1 MSNSVIN
8 ENVIE
13 AVSEWKKLG
22 IDNANMEFSC
32 GGDSMSDYSFTFYTK
47 NKSAVTGRPENIE
60 VESQELISFFDTQIF
75 DDVEFY
81 VNSDG
86 HYIGESGN
94 VVITLNDDEDGFEY
108 DKQSQSEWSESYEET
123 IHIRLSNSEV
133 EFIKNKI
140 LNINGG
146 QDGDA
151 TFNYK
156 IDCVIT
162 DEEEELIETLGKRL
176 ENECETYE
184 FQDVEGEEED
194 WFTWSTNQEVD
205 DVIQFTEED
214 EMLVMVRRN
223 FIQYKED

>member
-1 MSNSVIN
+1 MSKAVIN
-8 ENVIE
+8 ESVIE

-47 NKSAVTGRPENIE
+47 NKSAVTGRPENIS
-60 VESQELISFFDTQIF
+60 VESEELVVFFDRQIF

-184 FQDVEGEEED
+184 FQDVEGEQED

-214 EMLVMVRRN
+214 ELVVMVRRN

>member
-1 MSNSVIN
+1 MNNSVIN

-22 IDNANMEFSC
+22 IESANMEFSC
-32 GGDSMSDYSFTFYTK
+32 GGDSMNDYSFVFYTK
-47 NKSAVTGRPENIE
+47 NTTPGGTENIE
-60 VESQELISFFDTQIF
+60 VESEELVLFFDRQIF

-94 VVITLNDDEDGFEY
+94 VIINLNDEEDGFVY
-108 DKQSQSEWSESYEET
+108 DKQAESEWSESYEET
-123 IHIRLSNSEV
+123 INIKLSKEEI
-133 EFIKNKI
+133 EFVKNKV

-146 QDGDA
+146 TDGDA

-156 IDCVIT
+156 VDCIIT
-162 DEEEELIETLGKRL
+162 DEEEEIIEVLGKRL
-176 ENECETYE
+176 ETDCEEYE
-184 FQDVEGEEED
+184 FEEVEGEQED
-194 WFTWSTNQEVD
+194 WFTWSTNQEVE

-214 EMLVMVRRN
+214 EMSVMVRRN
-223 FIQYKED
+223 FIQYK

>member
-1 MSNSVIN
+1 MNNSVIN

-22 IDNANMEFSC
+22 IESANMEFSC
-32 GGDSMSDYSFTFYTK
+32 GGDSMNDYSFVFYTK
-47 NKSAVTGRPENIE
+47 NTTPGGTENIE
-60 VESQELISFFDTQIF
+60 VESEELVLFFDRQIF

-94 VVITLNDDEDGFEY
+94 VIITLNDDEDGFSY
-108 DKQSQSEWSESYEET
+108 DKEAESEWSESYEET
-123 IHIRLSNSEV
+123 IYIKLSKEEI
-133 EFIKNKI
+133 EFVKNKV

-146 QDGDA
+146 TDGDA

-156 IDCVIT
+156 VDCIIT
-162 DEEEELIETLGKRL
+162 DEEEEIIEVLGKRL
-176 ENECETYE
+176 ETDCEEYE
-184 FQDVEGEEED
+184 FEEAEGEQED
-194 WFTWSTNQEVD
+194 WFTWSTNQEVE

-214 EMLVMVRRN
+214 EMSVMVRRS
-223 FIQYKED
+223 FIQYK

>member
-8 ENVIE
+8 ESVIE

-22 IDNANMEFSC
+22 IENANMEFIC
-32 GGDSMSDYSFTFYTK
+32 GGDSMGDYSFTFYTNEK
-47 NKSAVTGRPENIE
+47 NE
-60 VESQELISFFDTQIF
+60 VESEELVLFFDRQIF

-94 VVITLNDDEDGFEY
+94 VVITLNDEEDGFVY

-123 IHIRLSNSEV
+123 IHIKLSKEEI
-133 EFIKNKI
+133 EFVKNKI

-146 QDGDA
+146 TDGDA

-156 IDCVIT
+156 LDCIIT
-162 DEEEELIETLGKRL
+162 DEDEEIIEVLGKRL
-176 ENECETYE
+176 ETDCEEYE
-184 FQDVEGEEED
+184 FEEVEGEQED
-194 WFTWSTNQEVD
+194 WFTWSTNQEVE
-205 DVIQFTEED
+205 DVIQFTEEN
-214 EMLVMVRRN
+214 EMLVIVRRS
-223 FIQYKED
+223 FIQYKEN

>member
-1 MSNSVIN
+1 MNNSVIN

-22 IDNANMEFSC
+22 IESANMEFSC
-32 GGDSMSDYSFTFYTK
+32 GGDSMNDYSFVFYTK
-47 NKSAVTGRPENIE
+47 NTTPGGTENIE
-60 VESQELISFFDTQIF
+60 VESEELVSFFDTQIF

-94 VVITLNDDEDGFEY
+94 VVITLNDDEDGFSY
-108 DKQSQSEWSESYEET
+108 DKQAESEWSESYEET
-123 IHIRLSNSEV
+123 IHIKLSKEEI
-133 EFIKNKI
+133 EFVKNKV

-146 QDGDA
+146 TDGDA

-156 IDCVIT
+156 VDCIIT
-162 DEEEELIETLGKRL
+162 DEEEEIIEVLGKRL
-176 ENECETYE
+176 ETDCEEYE
-184 FQDVEGEEED
+184 FEEAEGEQED
-194 WFTWSTNQEVD
+194 WFTWSTNQEVE

-214 EMLVMVRRN
+214 EMSVMVRRS
-223 FIQYKED
+223 FIQYK

>member
-8 ENVIE
+8 ESVLE

-47 NKSAVTGRPENIE
+47 NTSAVTGSPENIE
-60 VESQELISFFDTQIF
+60 VESEELVLFFDIQIF

-94 VVITLNDDEDGFEY
+94 VVITLNDDEDGFSY

-123 IHIRLSNSEV
+123 IHIKLSKEEI
-133 EFIKNKI
+133 EFVKNKI

-146 QDGDA
+146 TDGDA

-156 IDCVIT
+156 LDCIIT
-162 DEEEELIETLGKRL
+162 DEDEEIIEALGERL
-176 ENECETYE
+176 STECDEYE
-184 FQDVEGEEED
+184 FEEADGEQED
-194 WFTWSTNQEVD
+194 WFSWSTNQEVE

-214 EMLVMVRRN
+214 EMLVIIRRN

>member
-1 MSNSVIN
+1 MSKAVIN
-8 ENVIE
+8 ETITE

-60 VESQELISFFDTQIF
+60 VESEELVVFFDRQIF

-123 IHIRLSNSEV
+123 IHIKLSKEEV
-133 EFIKNKI
+133 EFVKNKI

-146 QDGDA
+146 QDGNA

-214 EMLVMVRRN
+214 ELVVMVRRN
-223 FIQYKED
+223 FIQYKQD

>member
-8 ENVIE
+8 ESVIE

-22 IDNANMEFSC
+22 IESANMEFSC
-32 GGDSMSDYSFTFYTK
+32 GGDSMNDYSFVFYTK
-47 NKSAVTGRPENIE
+47 NTTPGGTENIE
-60 VESQELISFFDTQIF
+60 VESEELVSFFDTQIF

-94 VVITLNDDEDGFEY
+94 VVITLNDDEDGFSY
-108 DKQSQSEWSESYEET
+108 DKEAESEWSESYEET
-123 IHIRLSNSEV
+123 IHIKLSKEEI
-133 EFIKNKI
+133 EFVKNKV

-146 QDGDA
+146 QDGGA

-156 IDCVIT
+156 VDCIIT
-162 DEEEELIETLGKRL
+162 DEEEEIIEVLGKRL
-176 ENECETYE
+176 ETDCEEYE
-184 FQDVEGEEED
+184 FEEVEGEQED
-194 WFTWSTNQEVD
+194 WFTWSTNQEVE

-214 EMLVMVRRN
+214 EMSVMVRRN
-223 FIQYKED
+223 FIQYK

>member
-1 MSNSVIN
+1 MNKAVIN
-8 ENVIE
+8 ETITE

-60 VESQELISFFDTQIF
+60 VESELLISFFDLQIF

-94 VVITLNDDEDGFEY
+94 VVITLNDDEDGFVY

-123 IHIRLSNSEV
+123 INIKLSKEEV
-133 EFIKNKI
+133 EFVKNKI

-146 QDGDA
+146 TDGDA

-162 DEEEELIETLGKRL
+162 DEEEELIEVLGKRL

-214 EMLVMVRRN
+214 ELVVMVRRN
-223 FIQYKED
+223 FIQYKQD

>member
-1 MSNSVIN
+1 MSKAVIN
-8 ENVIE
+8 ETITE

-32 GGDSMSDYSFTFYTK
+32 GGDSMNDYSFTFYTK

-60 VESQELISFFDTQIF
+60 VESELLISFFDLQIF

-94 VVITLNDDEDGFEY
+94 VVITLNDDEDGFVY

-214 EMLVMVRRN
+214 KLVVMVRRN
-223 FIQYKED
+223 FIQYKQD

>member
-1 MSNSVIN
+1 MSNSVIK
-8 ENVIE
+8 ETITE
-13 AVSEWKKLG
+13 AVSEWKRLG

-60 VESQELISFFDTQIF
+60 VESEALISFFDLQIF

>member
-1 MSNSVIN
+1 MNNSVIN

-22 IDNANMEFSC
+22 IESANMEFSC
-32 GGDSMSDYSFTFYTK
+32 GGDSMNDYSFVFYTK
-47 NKSAVTGRPENIE
+47 NTTPGGTENIE
-60 VESQELISFFDTQIF
+60 VESEELVSFFDTQIF

-94 VVITLNDDEDGFEY
+94 VVITLNDDEDGFSY
-108 DKQSQSEWSESYEET
+108 DKEAESEWSESYEET
-123 IHIRLSNSEV
+123 IHIKLSKEEI
-133 EFIKNKI
+133 EFVKNKV

-146 QDGDA
+146 TDGDA

-156 IDCVIT
+156 VDCIIT
-162 DEEEELIETLGKRL
+162 DEEEEIIEVLGKRL
-176 ENECETYE
+176 ETDCEEYE
-184 FQDVEGEEED
+184 FEEVEGEQED
-194 WFTWSTNQEVD
+194 WFTWSTNQEVE

-214 EMLVMVRRN
+214 EMSVMVRRN
-223 FIQYKED
+223 FIQYK

>member
-1 MSNSVIN
+1 MNNSVIN

-22 IDNANMEFSC
+22 IESANMEFSC
-32 GGDSMSDYSFTFYTK
+32 GGDSMNDYSFVFYTK
-47 NKSAVTGRPENIE
+47 NTTSGGTENIE
-60 VESQELISFFDTQIF
+60 VESEELVSFFDTQIF

-94 VVITLNDDEDGFEY
+94 VVITLNDDEDGFSY
-108 DKQSQSEWSESYEET
+108 DKQAESEWSESYEET
-123 IHIRLSNSEV
+123 IHIKLSKEEI
-133 EFIKNKI
+133 EFVKNKV

-146 QDGDA
+146 QDGGA

-156 IDCVIT
+156 VDCIIT
-162 DEEEELIETLGKRL
+162 DEEEEIIEVLGNRL
-176 ENECETYE
+176 ETDCEEYE
-184 FQDVEGEEED
+184 FEEAEGEQED
-194 WFTWSTNQEVD
+194 WFTWSTNQEVE

-214 EMLVMVRRN
+214 EMSVMVRRN
-223 FIQYKED
+223 FIQYK

>member
-8 ENVIE
+8 ESVIE

-22 IDNANMEFSC
+22 IESANMDFSC
-32 GGDSMSDYSFTFYTK
+32 GGDSMSDYSFVFYTK
-47 NKSAVTGRPENIE
+47 NTTPGGTENIE
-60 VESQELISFFDTQIF
+60 VESEELVLFFDRQIF

-86 HYIGESGN
+86 HYIGESGV
-94 VVITLNDDEDGFEY
+94 VVITLNDEEDGFVY

-123 IHIRLSNSEV
+123 IHIKLSKEEI
-133 EFIKNKI
+133 EFVKNKI

-146 QDGDA
+146 TDGDA

-156 IDCVIT
+156 LDCIIT
-162 DEEEELIETLGKRL
+162 DEDEEIIEKLGERL
-176 ENECETYE
+176 STECDEYE
-184 FQDVEGEEED
+184 FQEADGEQED
-194 WFTWSTNQEVD
+194 WFTWSTNQEVE

-214 EMLVMVRRN
+214 EMLVIIRRN

>member
-1 MSNSVIN
+1 MSKAVIN
-8 ENVIE
+8 ESVIE

-60 VESQELISFFDTQIF
+60 VESEALISFFDLQIF

-94 VVITLNDDEDGFEY
+94 VIITLNDDEDGFSY

-123 IHIRLSNSEV
+123 IHIKLSKEEI
-133 EFIKNKI
+133 EFVKNKI

-162 DEEEELIETLGKRL
+162 DEEEELIEVLGKRL

-194 WFTWSTNQEVD
+194 WFTWSTNQEAD

-214 EMLVMVRRN
+214 ELVVMVRRN
-223 FIQYKED
+223 FIQYKQD

>member
-1 MSNSVIN
+1 
-8 ENVIE
+8 
-13 AVSEWKKLG
+13 
-22 IDNANMEFSC
+22 
-32 GGDSMSDYSFTFYTK
+32 MSDYSFTFYTK

-60 VESQELISFFDTQIF
+60 VESELLISFFDLQIF

-94 VVITLNDDEDGFEY
+94 VVITLNDDEDGFVY

-214 EMLVMVRRN
+214 ELVVMVRRN
-223 FIQYKED
+223 FIQYKQD

>member
-60 VESQELISFFDTQIF
+60 VESEALISFFDLQIF

>member
-1 MSNSVIN
+1 MSKAVIN
-8 ENVIE
+8 ESVIE

-60 VESQELISFFDTQIF
+60 VESEELVVFFDRQIF

-94 VVITLNDDEDGFEY
+94 VVINLNDDEDGFVY

-123 IHIRLSNSEV
+123 IHIKLSKEEI
-133 EFIKNKI
+133 EFVKNKI

-146 QDGDA
+146 TDGDA

-162 DEEEELIETLGKRL
+162 DEEEELIEVLGKRL

-223 FIQYKED
+223 FIQYKQD

>member
-22 IDNANMEFSC
+22 IESANMEFSC
-32 GGDSMSDYSFTFYTK
+32 GGDSMNDYSFVFYTK
-47 NKSAVTGRPENIE
+47 NTTPGGTENIE
-60 VESQELISFFDTQIF
+60 VESEELVSFFDTQIF
-75 DDVEFY
+75 DEVEFY

-94 VVITLNDDEDGFEY
+94 VVITLNDDEDGFSY
-108 DKQSQSEWSESYEET
+108 DKEAESEWSESYEET
-123 IHIRLSNSEV
+123 IHIKLSKEEI
-133 EFIKNKI
+133 EFVKNKV

-146 QDGDA
+146 QDGGA

-156 IDCVIT
+156 VDCIIT
-162 DEEEELIETLGKRL
+162 DEEEEIIEVLGNRL
-176 ENECETYE
+176 ETDCEEYE
-184 FQDVEGEEED
+184 FEEAEGEQED
-194 WFTWSTNQEVD
+194 WFTWSTNQEVE

-214 EMLVMVRRN
+214 EMSVMVRRS
-223 FIQYKED
+223 FIQYK

>member
-1 MSNSVIN
+1 MSKAVIN
-8 ENVIE
+8 ETITE

-60 VESQELISFFDTQIF
+60 VESEELVVFFDRQIF

-184 FQDVEGEEED
+184 FKDVEGEEED

-205 DVIQFTEED
+205 DVIQFTED
-214 EMLVMVRRN
+214 DKMLVMVRRN
-223 FIQYKED
+223 FIQYKQD

>member
-8 ENVIE
+8 ESVIE

-22 IDNANMEFSC
+22 IESANMDFTC
-32 GGDSMSDYSFTFYTK
+32 GGDSMSDYSFVFYTK
-47 NKSAVTGRPENIE
+47 NTTPGGTENIE
-60 VESQELISFFDTQIF
+60 VESEELVLFFDRQIF

-86 HYIGESGN
+86 HYIGESGV
-94 VVITLNDDEDGFEY
+94 VVITLNDEEDGFVY

-123 IHIRLSNSEV
+123 IHIKLSKEEI
-133 EFIKNKI
+133 EFVKNKI

-146 QDGDA
+146 TDGDA

-156 IDCVIT
+156 LDCIIT
-162 DEEEELIETLGKRL
+162 DEDEEIIEKLGERL
-176 ENECETYE
+176 STECDEYE
-184 FQDVEGEEED
+184 FQDVEGEQED
-194 WFTWSTNQEVD
+194 WHTWSTNQEIE

-214 EMLVMVRRN
+214 EMLVIIRRN

>member
-1 MSNSVIN
+1 MSNSVIK
-8 ENVIE
+8 ETITE
-13 AVSEWKKLG
+13 AVSEWKRLG

-60 VESQELISFFDTQIF
+60 VESEALISFFDLQIF

-123 IHIRLSNSEV
+123 IHIKLSKEEV
-133 EFIKNKI
+133 EFVKNKI

-162 DEEEELIETLGKRL
+162 DEEEELIEVLGKRL

-184 FQDVEGEEED
+184 FEDVEGEEED

>member
-8 ENVIE
+8 ETITE

-60 VESQELISFFDTQIF
+60 VESEELVVFFDRQIF

-184 FQDVEGEEED
+184 FQDVEGEQKD

-205 DVIQFTEED
+205 DVIQFTED
-214 EMLVMVRRN
+214 DKMLVMVRRN
-223 FIQYKED
+223 FIQYKQD

>member
-1 MSNSVIN
+1 MSKAVIN
-8 ENVIE
+8 ETITE
-13 AVSEWKKLG
+13 AVSEWKRLG

-60 VESQELISFFDTQIF
+60 VESEELVVFFDRQIF

-214 EMLVMVRRN
+214 ELVVMVRRN
-223 FIQYKED
+223 FIQYKQD

>member
-1 MSNSVIN
+1 MSKAVIN

-22 IDNANMEFSC
+22 IDSANMDFSC
-32 GGDSMSDYSFTFYTK
+32 GGDSMNDYSFTFYTK
-47 NKSAVTGRPENIE
+47 NTASGGTENIE
-60 VESQELISFFDTQIF
+60 VESQELVSFFDLQIF

-86 HYIGESGN
+86 HYIGESGV
-94 VVITLNDDEDGFEY
+94 VVITLNDDEDGFVY
-108 DKQSQSEWSESYEET
+108 DKQAESEWSESYEET
-123 IHIRLSNSEV
+123 IHIKLSKEEI
-133 EFIKNKI
+133 EFVKNKV

-146 QDGDA
+146 QEGDA

-156 IDCVIT
+156 VDCIIT
-162 DEEEELIETLGKRL
+162 DDEEELVDVLQKKLST
-176 ENECETYE
+176 ECEEYE
-184 FQDVEGEEED
+184 FEDVEGEEED

-214 EMLVMVRRN
+214 EMLVMIRRN
-223 FIQYKED
+223 FLQYRND

>member
-1 MSNSVIN
+1 MSKAVIN
-8 ENVIE
+8 ESVIE

-60 VESQELISFFDTQIF
+60 VESEELVVFFDRQIF

-94 VVITLNDDEDGFEY
+94 VVINLNDDEDGFVY
-108 DKQSQSEWSESYEET
+108 DKQSQSEGSESYEET
-123 IHIRLSNSEV
+123 IHIKLSKEEI
-133 EFIKNKI
+133 EFVKNKI

-146 QDGDA
+146 TDGDA

-162 DEEEELIETLGKRL
+162 DEEEELIEVLGKRL

-223 FIQYKED
+223 FIQYKQD

>member
-1 MSNSVIN
+1 MNKAVIN

-60 VESQELISFFDTQIF
+60 VESEELVVFFDRQIF

-184 FQDVEGEEED
+184 FKDVEGEEED

-205 DVIQFTEED
+205 DVIQFTED
-214 EMLVMVRRN
+214 DKMLVMVRRN
-223 FIQYKED
+223 FIQYKQD

>member
-1 MSNSVIN
+1 MSKAVIN

-47 NKSAVTGRPENIE
+47 NTSAVTGSPENIS
-60 VESQELISFFDTQIF
+60 VESQELISFFDLQIF

-94 VVITLNDDEDGFEY
+94 VIITLNDDEDGFSY

-123 IHIRLSNSEV
+123 IHIKLSKEEI
-133 EFIKNKI
+133 EFVKNKI

-146 QDGDA
+146 TDGDA

-156 IDCVIT
+156 VDCVIT

-176 ENECETYE
+176 ENDCETYE
-184 FQDVEGEEED
+184 FQEVEGEQED

-223 FIQYKED
+223 YIQYKED

>member
-8 ENVIE
+8 ETITE

-60 VESQELISFFDTQIF
+60 VESEELVVFFDRQIF

-184 FQDVEGEEED
+184 FQDVEGEQED

-205 DVIQFTEED
+205 DVIQFTED
-214 EMLVMVRRN
+214 DKMLVMVRRN
-223 FIQYKED
+223 FIQYKQD

>member
-8 ENVIE
+8 ESVIE

-32 GGDSMSDYSFTFYTK
+32 GGDSMNDYSFQFYIKNTK
-47 NKSAVTGRPENIE
+47 DKGRSENIE
-60 VESQELISFFDTQIF
+60 VESDELKSFFDRQIF

-86 HYIGESGN
+86 HYIGECGN
-94 VVITLNDDEDGFEY
+94 VVISLNDDEDGFVY

-123 IHIRLSNSEV
+123 INIKLSKEEI
-133 EFIKNKI
+133 EFVKSKI

-146 QDGDA
+146 TDGGH

-156 IDCVIT
+156 VDCVIT
-162 DEEEELIETLGKRL
+162 DEDEKIIEVLGKRL
-176 ENECETYE
+176 ETDCEEYE
-184 FQDVEGEEED
+184 FEEVEGEQED
-194 WFTWSTNQEVD
+194 WFTWSTNQEIE

-214 EMLVMVRRN
+214 EMSIIIRRN
-223 FIQYKED
+223 YIQYKED

>member
-1 MSNSVIN
+1 MSNSVIK
-8 ENVIE
+8 ETITE
-13 AVSEWKKLG
+13 AVSEWKRLG
-22 IDNANMEFSC
+22 IDNANMNFSC
-32 GGDSMSDYSFTFYTK
+32 GGDSMGDYSFEFYTSEK
-47 NKSAVTGRPENIE
+47 VEVKSG
-60 VESQELISFFDTQIF
+60 ELFSFFETEIYEA
-75 DDVEFY
+75 VEFY
-81 VNSDG
+81 ENSDG
-86 HYIGESGN
+86 QYIGESGN
-94 VVITLNDDEDGFEY
+94 VVITLNDEEDGFVY

-123 IHIRLSNSEV
+123 IHIKLSKEEI
-133 EFIKNKI
+133 EFVKNKI

-146 QDGDA
+146 QDGGA

-156 IDCVIT
+156 VDCIIT
-162 DEEEELIETLGKRL
+162 DEDEEIIEVLGNRL
-176 ENECETYE
+176 ETDCEEYE

>member
-1 MSNSVIN
+1 MSKAVIN
-8 ENVIE
+8 ETITE

-60 VESQELISFFDTQIF
+60 VESEELVVFFDRQIF

-94 VVITLNDDEDGFEY
+94 VVINLNDDEDGFVY

-123 IHIRLSNSEV
+123 IHIKLSKEEI
-133 EFIKNKI
+133 EFVKNKI

-146 QDGDA
+146 TDGDA

-162 DEEEELIETLGKRL
+162 DEEEELIEVLGKRL

-223 FIQYKED
+223 FIQYKQD

>member
-1 MSNSVIN
+1 MTNSVIN
-8 ENVIE
+8 ESVIE

-22 IDNANMEFSC
+22 IESANMDFTC
-32 GGDSMSDYSFTFYTK
+32 GGDSMNDYSFVFYTK
-47 NKSAVTGRPENIE
+47 NTSAVTGSPENIE
-60 VESQELISFFDTQIF
+60 VESEELVLFFDRQIF

-86 HYIGESGN
+86 HYIGESGV
-94 VVITLNDDEDGFEY
+94 VVITLNDEEDGFVY

-123 IHIRLSNSEV
+123 IHIKLSKEEI
-133 EFIKNKI
+133 EFVKNKI

-146 QDGDA
+146 TDGDA

-156 IDCVIT
+156 LDCIIT
-162 DEEEELIETLGKRL
+162 DEDEEIIEKLGERL
-176 ENECETYE
+176 STECGEYE
-184 FQDVEGEEED
+184 FQDVEGEQED
-194 WFTWSTNQEVD
+194 WHTWSTNQEIE

-214 EMLVMVRRN
+214 EMLVIIRRN

>member
-1 MSNSVIN
+1 MSKAVIN
-8 ENVIE
+8 ETITE

-47 NKSAVTGRPENIE
+47 NKSVVTGRLENIE
-60 VESQELISFFDTQIF
+60 VESEALISFFDLQIF

-123 IHIRLSNSEV
+123 IHIKLSKEEI
-133 EFIKNKI
+133 EFVKNKI

-162 DEEEELIETLGKRL
+162 DEEEELIEVLGKRL

-214 EMLVMVRRN
+214 ELVVMVRRN
-223 FIQYKED
+223 FIQYKQD

>member
-1 MSNSVIN
+1 MSKAVIN
-8 ENVIE
+8 ESVIE

-47 NKSAVTGRPENIE
+47 NTTPGGTENIS
-60 VESQELISFFDTQIF
+60 VESEELVLFFDRQIF

-123 IHIRLSNSEV
+123 IHIKLSKEEV
-133 EFIKNKI
+133 EFVKNKI

-162 DEEEELIETLGKRL
+162 DEEEELIEVLGKRL

-223 FIQYKED
+223 YIQYKED

>member
-1 MSNSVIN
+1 MSKAVIN
-8 ENVIE
+8 ESVIE

-60 VESQELISFFDTQIF
+60 VESEELVVFFDRQIF

-94 VVITLNDDEDGFEY
+94 VVINLNDDEDGFVY

-123 IHIRLSNSEV
+123 INIKLSKEEV
-133 EFIKNKI
+133 EFVKNKI

-146 QDGDA
+146 TDGNA

-162 DEEEELIETLGKRL
+162 DEEEELIEVLGKRL

-223 FIQYKED
+223 FIQYKQD

>member
-1 MSNSVIN
+1 MSKAVIN
-8 ENVIE
+8 ESVLE

-47 NKSAVTGRPENIE
+47 NTSAVTGSPENIE
-60 VESQELISFFDTQIF
+60 VESEELVLFFDIQIF

-94 VVITLNDDEDGFEY
+94 VVITLNDDEDGFSY

-123 IHIRLSNSEV
+123 IHIKLSKEEI
-133 EFIKNKI
+133 EFVKNKI

-146 QDGDA
+146 TDGDA

-156 IDCVIT
+156 LDCIIT
-162 DEEEELIETLGKRL
+162 DEDEEIIEALGERL
-176 ENECETYE
+176 STECDEYE
-184 FQDVEGEEED
+184 FEEADGEQED
-194 WFTWSTNQEVD
+194 WFSWSTNQEVE

-214 EMLVMVRRN
+214 EMLVIIRRN

>member
-1 MSNSVIN
+1 MNKAVIN
-8 ENVIE
+8 ETITE

-60 VESQELISFFDTQIF
+60 VESELLISFFDLQIF

-94 VVITLNDDEDGFEY
+94 VVITLNDDEDGFVY

-123 IHIRLSNSEV
+123 INIKLSKEEV
-133 EFIKNKI
+133 EFVKNKI

-146 QDGDA
+146 TDGDA

-162 DEEEELIETLGKRL
+162 DEEEELIEVLGKRL

-223 FIQYKED
+223 FIQYKQD

>member
-1 MSNSVIN
+1 MSKAVIN
-8 ENVIE
+8 ETITE

-47 NKSAVTGRPENIE
+47 NTSAVTGRPENIS
-60 VESQELISFFDTQIF
+60 VESEELVLFFDRQIF

-94 VVITLNDDEDGFEY
+94 VVITLNDDEDGFVY
-108 DKQSQSEWSESYEET
+108 DKHSQSEWSESYEET

-146 QDGDA
+146 TDGDA

-156 IDCVIT
+156 LDCIIT
-162 DEEEELIETLGKRL
+162 DEDEEIIESLGERL
-176 ENECETYE
+176 STECDEYE
-184 FQDVEGEEED
+184 FQEADGEQED
-194 WFTWSTNQEVD
+194 WHTWSTNQEIE

-214 EMLVMVRRN
+214 EMLVIIRRN

>member
-1 MSNSVIN
+1 MNKAVIN
-8 ENVIE
+8 ETITE

-60 VESQELISFFDTQIF
+60 VESELLISFFDLQIF

-94 VVITLNDDEDGFEY
+94 VVITLNDDEDGFVY

-214 EMLVMVRRN
+214 ELVVMVRRN
-223 FIQYKED
+223 FIQYKQD